1 MDVISKE
8 NRMLIS
14 LKEALAYGE
23 ENNCGIA
30 AINTPTFEMLVAA
43 INVAERFDVPL
54 ILAHAEVH
62 DPVNSIENIGSAMV
76 ALAKRSSAKLV
87 VHVDHGESIEFI
99 KRGFEVGFNSA
110 MYDGSRLPYEENL
123 AITKEAV
130 KLAKQYDAN
139 VEAELGVMP
148 GREDGKDSTTGIG
161 DRALYTDPQ
170 LAADFVSRT
179 GVDALACS
187 FGTVHGLYKAEP
199 KLDYDLI
206 VELRKATG
214 VPIVMH
220 GGSGLATE
228 EYRSCISRG
237 VQKINYYTYAD
248 KAALEGVKKFLAD
261 EPDTYV
267 MAPVTV
273 AAQEAV
279 ERDLSELVKCLYN
292 KN

>member
-1 MDVISKE
+1 
-8 NRMLIS
+8 MLIS

-30 AINTPTFEMLVAA
+30 AVNTPTFEMLVAA
-43 INVAERFDVPL
+43 INVAERYDVPM

-62 DPVNSIENIGSAMV
+62 DPVNSIENIGTAMV
-76 ALAKRSSAKLV
+76 ELAKRSKAQFV
-87 VHVDHGESIEFI
+87 VHVDHGETIDFI
-99 KRGFEVGFNSA
+99 RRGFEVGFNSA
-110 MYDGSRLPYEENL
+110 MFDGSRLPYEDNV

-130 KLAKQYDAN
+130 ALAMNYGAN

-148 GREDGKDSTTGIG
+148 GREDGKDSTAGVG
-161 DRALYTDPQ
+161 DRSLYTDPT
-170 LAADFVSRT
+170 LAADFVEQT

-187 FGTVHGLYKAEP
+187 FGTIHGLYKAEP

-220 GGSGLATE
+220 GGSGLSCE
-228 EYRSCISRG
+228 EYRECISRG

-248 KAALEGVKKFLAD
+248 KAALEGAKKLLAD
-261 EPDTYV
+261 EPETYV

-273 AAQEAV
+273 AAQKAV
-279 ERDLSELVKCLYN
+279 EEDLASLVRCLYQ
-292 KN
+292 KA

>member
-1 MDVISKE
+1 
-8 NRMLIS
+8 MLIS

-30 AINTPTFEMLVAA
+30 AVNTPTFEMLVAA
-43 INVAERFDVPL
+43 INVAERYDVPM

-62 DPVNSIENIGSAMV
+62 DPVNSIENIGTAMV
-76 ALAKRSSAKLV
+76 ELAKRSKAQFV
-87 VHVDHGESIEFI
+87 VHVDLGETLDFI
-99 KRGFEVGFNSA
+99 RRGFEVGFNSA
-110 MYDGSRLPYEENL
+110 MFDGSRLPYEDNV
-123 AITKEAV
+123 AITNEAV
-130 KLAKQYDAN
+130 ALAKNYGAN

-148 GREDGKDSTTGIG
+148 GREDGKDSTAGVG
-161 DRALYTDPQ
+161 DRSLYTDPL
-170 LAADFVSRT
+170 LAADFVERT

-220 GGSGLATE
+220 GGSGLSCE
-228 EYRSCISRG
+228 EYRECISRG

-248 KAALEGVKKFLAD
+248 KAALEGAKKLLAD
-261 EPDTYV
+261 EPETYV
-267 MAPVTV
+267 MAPMTV
-273 AAQEAV
+273 AAQKAV
-279 ERDLSELVKCLYN
+279 EEDLAALVRCLYQ
-292 KN
+292 KA